1 MSGSVVTAGT
11 NILPTPPSQMEGT
24 IVRLQ
29 EAVLPGRKMPFR
41 VGLLQN
47 VIESDGE
54 SIVLANIDNILV
66 EAPKNLA
73 AKLQQLVGRTVCL
86 AIVDG
91 KFRVG
96 ALA

>member
-1 MSGSVVTAGT
+1 MSGSVVTTGA
-11 NILPTPPSQMEGT
+11 NILPTPPSQTEGT

-29 EAVLPGRKMPFR
+29 EAILPGRNMPFR

-47 VIESDGE
+47 VIEPDGE

-66 EAPKNLA
+66 EAPKSQA